1 MVNSEHFPEK
11 PVEKPG
17 RKQTLAQSDEV
28 VMRTLDF
35 ISESSILTVRPS
47 DDGPFA
53 GDIDAHPRIGNHTGR
68 GGNIAYVSAVAF
80 DH

>member
-1 MVNSEHFPEK
+1 MVNSEQFPEK

-35 ISESSILTVRPS
+35 ISESSILTES
-47 DDGPFA
+47 DHPMT
-53 GDIDAHPRIGNHTGR
+53 AHLL
-68 GGNIAYVSAVAF
+68 AA
-80 DH
+80 

>member
-1 MVNSEHFPEK
+1 MVNSEHFSEK

-35 ISESSILTVRPS
+35 ISESSILTSQTIR
-47 DDGPFA
+47 
-53 GDIDAHPRIGNHTGR
+53 
-68 GGNIAYVSAVAF
+68 
-80 DH
+80 